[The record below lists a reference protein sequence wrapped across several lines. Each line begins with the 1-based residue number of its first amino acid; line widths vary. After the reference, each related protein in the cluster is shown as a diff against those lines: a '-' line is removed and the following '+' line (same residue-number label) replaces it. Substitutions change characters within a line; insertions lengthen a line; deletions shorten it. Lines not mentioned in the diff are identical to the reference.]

1 MTKTQFEPS
10 IRSRPV
16 YGELAPRPALAHLLV
31 ADGEGGEAL
40 ADLVAKADAGFL
52 ANARIVYVPGANGTD
67 LTDKVRALG
76 AAQFHRSP
84 SYTAGA
90 PRAMRALQGHHRE
103 RPHRSVPV
111 QPLRAASVRARPL
124 LGPPCRLSGRLYRRG
139 RPRSGAA
146 SCGAFQMSVGA
157 PKIADRGRGCQG

>member
-84 SYTAGA
+84 SYTAA
-90 PRAMRALQGHHRE
+90 VPRLKKVIDGDDPGGITEAVSVAAGDNVTLRVQGMG
-103 RPHRSVPV
+103 STS
-111 QPLRAASVRARPL
+111 LRFV
-124 LGPPCRLSGRLYRRG
+124 
-139 RPRSGAA
+139 
-146 SCGAFQMSVGA
+146 
-157 PKIADRGRGCQG
+157 